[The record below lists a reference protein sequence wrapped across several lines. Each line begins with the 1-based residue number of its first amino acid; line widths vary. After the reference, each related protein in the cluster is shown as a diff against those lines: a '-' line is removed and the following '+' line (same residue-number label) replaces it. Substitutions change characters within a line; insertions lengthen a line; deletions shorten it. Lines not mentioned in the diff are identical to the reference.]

1 MGVLCVA
8 KKFFYQV
15 WKFFWRNL
23 KNQGLSNKGKKK
35 LLSFIFFYPT
45 TTKTLK
51 YKLQKMTST
60 RWDSKSRPTQ
70 LPKHPETLTA
80 MHVAD
85 LERKRR
91 STRLLTSAGNSVVKS
106 TSTHSTHSNSAAMTK
121 GSARTL
127 KKDSE
132 QLQTYYLPSWRP
144 AAVTPLHAIHVLPSF
159 LSRDLCDTMI
169 YEAENSTF
177 TTKRHKHFPTVD
189 VPLRHME
196 ESYRQFYSML
206 HSKVYPLARRLYK
219 LKGAK
224 FNIVD
229 LFVVKYTTRG
239 QNELKEHRD
248 GSIISFNILL
258 NPSKEFRGGGTKF
271 GGVNLTVRNE
281 QGGMLLHC
289 GKVKHSGVKI
299 TGRGSVRF
307 ILVGFLNV
315 QSESLV
321 TEASRLSLRSLTSDD
336 EYLRG
341 LYVDQEKAAAPKVVA
356 PLQRVAPPQRVA
368 PQRVAPTAKTSAYRA
383 THHSRA
389 SLSKPAS
396 ATSRGGSFPSSS
408 RKALGAS
415 SSTTS
420 KPQHVAPSRTCTPV
434 SSGGLLSCFR
444 SQRKNFP
451 QTLPRH
457 G

>member
-1 MGVLCVA
+1 MA
-8 KKFFYQV
+8 KKRNFFGDLE
-15 WKFFWRNL
+15 NL
-23 KNQGLSNKGKKK
+23 KNQGLSKGKKK
-35 LLSFIFFYPT
+35 TPVFHFLIFHRPP
-45 TTKTLK
+45 KH
-51 YKLQKMTST
+51 LQKMTST

-70 LPKHPETLTA
+70 LPKHSETLTA

-91 STRLLTSAGNSVVKS
+91 STRLLTSAGNSVVK
-106 TSTHSTHSNSAAMTK
+106 STHSNSAAMTK

-271 GGVNLTVRNE
+271 SGVNLTVRNE

-356 PLQRVAPPQRVA
+356 PLQRVA

>member
-1 MGVLCVA
+1 MCV
-8 KKFFYQV
+8 
-15 WKFFWRNL
+15 
-23 KNQGLSNKGKKK
+23 GKKI
-35 LLSFIFFYPT
+35 LLPGLEIFLAKSQKSGSFTKIRKKTPVFHFFYPS

-106 TSTHSTHSNSAAMTK
+106 TSNHSTHSNSAAMTK

-159 LSRDLCDTMI
+159 LSRDLCNTMI

-356 PLQRVAPPQRVA
+356 PLQRVAPQRM
-368 PQRVAPTAKTSAYRA
+368 APTAKTSAYRA